1 MLQVSIMGKEERKP
15 KWDIDKEY
23 PRWAWV
29 DFKCQDAKCFKE
41 VQQLLSKG
49 LDPKHELM
57 DEHDYNRYCKSFWQ
71 CQNVQNH

>member
-1 MLQVSIMGKEERKP
+1 MLQVSIMGKEERKR

-41 VQQLLSKG
+41 V
-49 LDPKHELM
+49 
-57 DEHDYNRYCKSFWQ
+57 W
-71 CQNVQNH
+71 

>member
-1 MLQVSIMGKEERKP
+1 MGKEERKP

-23 PRWAWV
+23 LRWAWI
-29 DFKCQDAKCFKE
+29 DFRCQDAKCFKE
-41 VQQLLSKG
+41 VRQLPSNG

-57 DEHDYNRYCKSFWQ
+57 DEHVTTYDIVSFFWQ